1 MVRNANRDSVQ
12 IQAGTERGFGPGSD
26 PIIITTD
33 EDVPSGAPV
42 EIQVSFS
49 NQTQCKKTLLFYF
62 KGITHHFRLYF
73 LRQHPC

>member
-49 NQTQCKKTLLFYF
+49 NQTQAAHVCGDSVEF
-62 KGITHHFRLYF
+62 
-73 LRQHPC
+73 